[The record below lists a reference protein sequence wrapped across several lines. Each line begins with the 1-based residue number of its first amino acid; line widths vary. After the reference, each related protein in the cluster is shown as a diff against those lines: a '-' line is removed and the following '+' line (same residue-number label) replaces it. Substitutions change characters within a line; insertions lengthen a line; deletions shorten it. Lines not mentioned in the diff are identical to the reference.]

1 MKQLQ
6 TIILFGWLVGIST
19 GQEFVDVNN
28 PNLAEEDERR
38 YRFCGN
44 RCVYLMRFH

>member
-1 MKQLQ
+1 MMKRLLP
-6 TIILFGWLVGIST
+6 ILLLGWLVGIST

-44 RCVYLMRFH
+44 RYVYLIM